1 MWQIS
6 TFLSLLVLVSYSD
19 EAYQA
24 GTPGGPWTEEEIR
37 IVQDKVRIMVNPKLA
52 KELFEDTEK
61 FPPIVDLAF
70 GNVWHPDDPDNDW
83 FNASFS
89 RAHPEFA
96 ASTRKLI
103 RLAFHDC
110 LKNVDAAGNRFGG
123 CDGCLNWREMDA
135 MHEVP
140 YGNMAHTNPVWPS
153 YRALPVPYQADNNKL
168 STTVMALE
176 WIYTDT
182 AWPPGSP
189 LLATS
194 LEMTGKSRADLWQL
208 ATNTALEIEIAKAN
222 YGCSNKVSFQQ
233 QVLALEGLDKCLIRL
248 HKPIPFQYGRVDCVK
263 DPVQAKTDF
272 PFEATNEE
280 SHSNPHGKASAV
292 LEDLKRDFGLTARQ
306 SIALMATHA
315 MATHSHNKILG
326 IEYRWAGNPFLSNM
340 YFKILAS
347 RPLFDLEAGL
357 AQSSGKGVL
366 AGDKFGQP
374 LSRDVQGNFQFSCY
388 EWWNTT
394 TRDDSGPCFFRPMTT
409 NAPHSSPDWDLLPRI
424 PCFKWDYDLE
434 DFVRLDEP
442 EYCADENITIDR
454 DTGVQYGGIAKHNS
468 QSWAF
473 TFFLN
478 YEMNF
483 MKDFEMGS
491 ENRPRGCNLPDVY
504 PGWDDPDTKPEATE
518 VGRVPIDCSRASFK
532 LPGES
537 QTSAD
542 IVEAFADDHEVWTK
556 EFLDGWEII
565 QKNGYGDSLMDGPEI
580 SWLGYSL
587 LPEGSEISFPLLFT
601 DDLDFDLEPYLMRA
615 KGGLGTVATS

>member
-1 MWQIS
+1 MWKL
-6 TFLSLLVLVSYSD
+6 FLFMSFTVLVSGSD
-19 EAYQA
+19 GAYIA
-24 GTPGGPWTEEEIR
+24 GTPGGPWSEQEIQT
-37 IVQDKVRIMVNPKLA
+37 VQEKVRIMVNPKLA

-70 GNVWHPDDPDNDW
+70 GNVWHPEDPDNDW

-123 CDGCLNWREMDA
+123 CDGCLNWREMDK

-140 YGNMAHTNPVWPS
+140 YGNMAHTGPEWPS
-153 YRALPVPYQADNNKL
+153 YRALPVPYLADNNKL

-176 WIYTDT
+176 WIYKDPT
-182 AWPPGSP
+182 WPPGAP
-189 LLATS
+189 QLDES
-194 LEMTGKSRADLWQL
+194 LELTGKSRADLWQL
-208 ATNTALEIEIAKAN
+208 AANTALEVEMAKAN

-233 QVLALEGLDKCLIRL
+233 QVVALEGHEKCLMRL
-248 HKPIPFQYGRVDCVK
+248 HKPLPFQYGRVDCIK
-263 DPVQAKTDF
+263 NQAEAKTDF

-280 SHSNPHGKASAV
+280 SHSNHHGKASDV
-292 LEDLKRDFGLTARQ
+292 LNDLKRDFGLTAKQ
-306 SIALMATHA
+306 SIALMASHS

-326 IEYRWAGNPFLSNM
+326 MEYRWPGNPFLSNI
-340 YFKILAS
+340 YFKVMAS
-347 RPLFDLEAGL
+347 WPLYNMEAGL
-357 AQSSGKGVL
+357 AQSDGKGVL
-366 AGDKFGQP
+366 AGDKFGRP
-374 LSRDVQGNFQFSCY
+374 LNRDIQGNFQFSCT

-394 TRDDSGPCFFRPMTT
+394 TREDSGPCFFRPMTQ
-409 NAPHSSPDWDLLPRI
+409 NSPHNYPDPDLLPRQ
-424 PCFKWDYDLE
+424 PCFKWDYELE
-434 DFVRLDEP
+434 DFVRLEEPSGCLDESV
-442 EYCADENITIDR
+442 TIDK
-454 DTGVQYGGIAKHNS
+454 DTGVQYGGPEHHNS
-468 QSWAF
+468 QSWSF
-473 TFFLN
+473 TFFMN

-483 MKDFEMGS
+483 MKDFEIGS
-491 ENRPRGCNLPDVY
+491 ENRPRGCNFPDVY
-504 PGWDDPDTKPEATE
+504 PGWDDPNTKPEATV
-518 VGRVPIDCSRASFK
+518 VGRIPINCTRATYK

-565 QKNGYGDSLMDGPEI
+565 QKNGYADSLMDGPEI

-587 LPEGSEISFPLLFT
+587 LPEGFEISYPLLFT
-601 DDLDFDLEPYLMRA
+601 EELDFDLEPYLMRS
-615 KGGLGTVATS
+615 KGGIGTIATS

>member
-1 MWQIS
+1 MWQAS
-6 TFLSLLVLVSYSD
+6 LFLSFLLLVSGSGGS
-19 EAYQA
+19 YQA
-24 GTPGGPWTEEEIR
+24 GTPGGSWTEHEIR
-37 IVQDKVRIMVNPKLA
+37 VVQEKVRLMVNPQLA
-52 KELFEDTEK
+52 KDLYEDTER

-70 GNVWHPDDPDNDW
+70 GNVWHPEDPENDW

-96 ASTRKLI
+96 ATTRKLI

-123 CDGCLNWREMDA
+123 CDGCLNWREMDK

-140 YGNMAHTNPVWPS
+140 YGNMAHTGPEWPS
-153 YRALPVPYQADNNKL
+153 YRALPVPYLADNNKL

-176 WIYTDT
+176 WIYVDPT
-182 AWPPGSP
+182 WPPGAP
-189 LLATS
+189 ELAES
-194 LEMTGKSRADLWQL
+194 LGMTGKSRADLWQL
-208 ATNTALEIEIAKAN
+208 AANTALELEIAKAN
-222 YGCSNKVSFQQ
+222 YGCSNKVSYQQ
-233 QVLALEGLDKCLIRL
+233 QVVALEGHEKCLIRL
-248 HKPIPFQYGRVDCVK
+248 HKPLPFQYGRVDCVK
-263 DPVQAKTDF
+263 DPAEAKTDY

-292 LEDLKRDFGLTARQ
+292 LEELKRDFGLTARQ
-306 SIALMATHA
+306 SIALMASHS

-326 IEYRWAGNPFLSNM
+326 IEYRWPGSPFLSNI
-340 YFKILAS
+340 YFKVMAS
-347 RPLFDLEAGL
+347 WPLYNLEAGL
-357 AQSSGKGVL
+357 SQSGGKGVL
-366 AGDKFGQP
+366 AGDKFGRP
-374 LSRDVQGNFQFSCY
+374 LNKDIQGNFQFTCT

-394 TRDDSGPCFFRPMTT
+394 TREDSGPCYFRPMTQ
-409 NAPHSSPDWDLLPRI
+409 NSPHSYPDPDLIPRY

-434 DFVRLDEP
+434 DFVRLEEPVECTDESV
-442 EYCADENITIDR
+442 TIDR
-454 DTGVQYGGIAKHNS
+454 DTGVQYGGPEHHNS
-468 QSWAF
+468 QSWSF

-483 MKDFEMGS
+483 IKNFEMGS

-504 PGWDDPDTKPEATE
+504 PGWDDPETKPDATV
-518 VGRVPIDCSRASFK
+518 VGRIPINCTRATYK

-542 IVEAFADDHEVWTK
+542 IVESFAEDHEVWTK

-565 QKNGYGDSLMDGPEI
+565 QKNGYGDSLVDGPEI

-587 LPEGSEISFPLLFT
+587 LPEGFEVSYPLLFT
-601 DDLDFDLEPYLMRA
+601 EDIGFDLKPYLMKC
-615 KGGLGTVATS
+615 KGGLGTCSTS